1 MAPQGKMNAR
11 QRAARQKRK
20 MVLFAVEILIILIM
34 IAVLYLVMNKSG
46 EGPKVTYLDP
56 DNLAIPSQVIE
67 SKEEGGKMHGYMNI
81 ALFGVDATSDKQDRK
96 SVV

>member
-1 MAPQGKMNAR
+1 MASQGKMNAR

-20 MVLFAVEILIILIM
+20 MILFAVEILIILIM

-56 DNLAIPSQVIE
+56 DLLAIPSQVIE
-67 SKEEGGKMHGYMNI
+67 SKEEGG
-81 ALFGVDATSDKQDRK
+81 
-96 SVV
+96 